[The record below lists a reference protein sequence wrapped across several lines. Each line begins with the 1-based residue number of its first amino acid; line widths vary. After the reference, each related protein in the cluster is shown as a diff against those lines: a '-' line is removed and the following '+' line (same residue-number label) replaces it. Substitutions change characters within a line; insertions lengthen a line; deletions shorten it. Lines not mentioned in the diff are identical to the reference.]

1 MVKFNRLHVSRK
13 TTLNNTKNPDFS
25 TTAVILRRVS
35 YLFGKYMRLTASDR
49 NTFFHSDTKD
59 QIIFGLGFSS
69 LGFFSLGFFSLGF
82 LQSRIFGIP

>member
-1 MVKFNRLHVSRK
+1 MVTCFSRK
-13 TTLNNTKNPDFS
+13 TTFNNAKNPESS
-25 TTAVILRRVS
+25 TTASISTTGFLI
-35 YLFGKYMRLTASDR
+35 RLTYSDR